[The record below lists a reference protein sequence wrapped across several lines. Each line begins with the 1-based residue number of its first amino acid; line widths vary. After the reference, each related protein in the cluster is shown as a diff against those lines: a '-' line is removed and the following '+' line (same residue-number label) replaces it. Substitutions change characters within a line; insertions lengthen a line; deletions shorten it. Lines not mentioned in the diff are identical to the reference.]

1 MNPVP
6 PLRIQ
11 NANNAD
17 INPTSEYVVY
27 WMTANRRLRYNF
39 ALQRAVEIAAEI
51 NKPLIVFEA
60 LRCGYEWASDRFHRF
75 VFQGMAEHRAALAG
89 SNVAYYAWTET
100 KAGEGRGL
108 IETLASNACAIVSD
122 DFPCFFLPRMMKAVA
137 PRLSVRFELVDS
149 NGIYPMRSTE
159 REFTRAHS
167 FRRHL
172 QKELRPHLLEVPE
185 EDPIAA
191 ARALPNAT
199 IPVDVLAKWPEVSDD
214 ILTAT
219 SAVLSSLPI
228 DHSVGPASFDGGASN
243 AAAVLDRFM
252 NSRLARYADGRNNP
266 DDEVA
271 SGLSPYLHF
280 GHISTHEVFARIVAR
295 EKWDIS
301 RLAEKP
307 NGSRDGWWGM
317 STEAEGFL
325 DELITWRELGYNMC
339 CLRDDFDQFESLP
352 DWAQKTI
359 SEHAADERPELYSLE
374 EMETANTDDDIWN
387 AAQRQLIREGRM
399 HNYLRMLWG
408 KKIYQWS
415 PTGHDALQT
424 MIHLN
429 NKYAVDGRN
438 PNSYSGIFW
447 VLGRYDRAWGPER
460 PIFGKLRYMTSD
472 STRRKLKLKD
482 YLIRYSKSAARE
494 LF

>member
-1 MNPVP
+1 MNPTPRV
-6 PLRIQ
+6 RIQ
-11 NANNAD
+11 VANDAD
-17 INPTSEYVVY
+17 INPTGDYVVY
-27 WMTANRRLRYNF
+27 WMTANRRLTYNF
-39 ALQRAVEIAAEI
+39 ALQRAIGIATEVD
-51 NKPLIVFEA
+51 KPLIVFEA
-60 LRCGYEWASDRFHRF
+60 LRCGYEWASDRLHRF

-89 SNVAYYAWTET
+89 SGIAYYAWAET
-100 KAGEGRGL
+100 KRGEGREL
-108 IETLASNACAIVSD
+108 LKTLASKACAIVSD

-137 PRLSVRFELVDS
+137 PRLEVRFELVDS
-149 NGIYPMRSTE
+149 NGIYPMRATD

-172 QKELRPHLLEVPE
+172 QKELRPYLIEMPD
-185 EDPIAA
+185 EDPIAHA
-191 ARALPNAT
+191 KQLPQAT
-199 IPVDVLAKWPEVSDD
+199 IPADVLAKWPEASDEL
-214 ILTAT
+214 LTAT
-219 SAVLSSLPI
+219 PAVLSTLPI
-228 DHSVGPASFDGGASN
+228 DHSVVAASFDGGQSS
-243 AAAVLDRFM
+243 AADVLDRFM
-252 NSRLARYADGRNNP
+252 NSRLSRYADGRNSP

-280 GHISTHEVFARIVAR
+280 GHISAHEIFQRVVERDG
-295 EKWDIS
+295 WDLG
-301 RLAEKP
+301 RLREKP

-317 STEAEGFL
+317 STEAESFL

-339 CLRDDFDQFESLP
+339 HLRDDYDQFESLP
-352 DWAQKTI
+352 EWAQKTM
-359 SEHAADERPELYSLE
+359 SEHAGDHRPELYSLE
-374 EMETANTDDDIWN
+374 ELETAATDDDIWN
-387 AAQRQLIREGRM
+387 AAQRQLVHEGRM

-415 PTGHDALQT
+415 PTPQDALQN

-472 STRRKLKLKD
+472 STRRKLKMKS
-482 YLIRYSKSAARE
+482 YLARYSEFASGE
-494 LF
+494 